1 MQLLRGQQP
10 SGRLGAS
17 EQAQLVQFMTSL
29 QSVGAGA
36 ASAGVHPAFSW
47 PLPAQ
52 PLGGC
57 IHFHYCVISKF
68 EKGVRCSTP
77 DFLEEGGGSGWGG
90 YQPTVQSTQTNNNHS
105 R

>member
-1 MQLLRGQQP
+1 MQLLRGQHP
-10 SGRLGAS
+10 SGRLSTS

-36 ASAGVHPAFSW
+36 ASGGVHPAFSW

-57 IHFHYCVISKF
+57 IHIHYCVISKL
-68 EKGVRCSTP
+68 EKGVRRWTP
-77 DFLEEGGGSGWGG
+77 CFLEEGGGSGWGCV
-90 YQPTVQSTQTNNNHS
+90 PTYSTVSGNQ
-105 R
+105 